1 MILYYF
7 KESDAMPQIT
17 KGGKFIYGWS
27 LINEDYSVYLPPQVV
42 REYNINRSGKI
53 ILMSSSK
60 ITGGFCVSSKK
71 LFLNSKLSSLTSK
84 LGDVFDYRTEKE
96 ELIFYN
102 DRFFTWTN
110 IDEKGSIR
118 LNKKTL
124 DYLELKVSERLLV
137 IRSSSLAFTL
147 GAKGPIFERVAASK
161 AEIKVF

>member
-1 MILYYF
+1 
-7 KESDAMPQIT
+7 MPQIT

-27 LINEDYSVYLPPQVV
+27 LINKDYSVYLPPQAV
-42 REYNINRSGKI
+42 REYGINSSGKI

-60 ITGGFCVSSKK
+60 TTGGFCISSKK
-71 LFLNSKLSSLTSK
+71 LFLNSKLSSLTHK
-84 LGDVFDYRTEKE
+84 LQEVFEYQTEKE

-102 DRFFTWTN
+102 DRFYAWTN
-110 IDEKGSIR
+110 IDEEGRIR

>member
-1 MILYYF
+1 
-7 KESDAMPQIT
+7 MPQIT

-27 LINEDYSVYLPPQVV
+27 LINKDYSVYLPPQAV
-42 REYNINRSGKI
+42 REYGINSSGKI

-60 ITGGFCVSSKK
+60 TTGGFCISSKK
-71 LFLNSKLSSLTSK
+71 LFLNSKLSSLTHK
-84 LGDVFDYRTEKE
+84 LQEVFEYRTEKE

-102 DRFFTWTN
+102 DRFYAWTN
-110 IDEKGSIR
+110 IDEEGRIR

-147 GAKGPIFERVAASK
+147 GAKGPVFERVALSK
-161 AEIKVF
+161 TEIEVY